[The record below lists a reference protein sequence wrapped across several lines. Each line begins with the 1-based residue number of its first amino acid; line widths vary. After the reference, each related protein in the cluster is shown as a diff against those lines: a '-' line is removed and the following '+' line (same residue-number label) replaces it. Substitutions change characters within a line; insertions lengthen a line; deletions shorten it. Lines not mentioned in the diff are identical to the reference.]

1 MKRTLTILA
10 LFAVAALLA
19 GPAAQAG
26 PFKKDK
32 KKAAEPHKTWRYDR
46 YPDMSFHKGLLQH
59 DGRSG
64 WKLGELDLVLA
75 EECVVFG
82 AGGDRLQPGRTAV
95 VMGSRVGN
103 TIVAWTV
110 QTHKATTS
118 SPSLDKD
125 TQIEWSTS
133 DPSVGV
139 GRAPS

>member
-64 WKLGELDLVLA
+64 WKLGDLDLVLA
-75 EECVVFG
+75 EDCVVFG
-82 AGGDRLQPGRTAV
+82 AGGDRLQPGRTATLE
-95 VMGSRVGN
+95 N
-103 TIVAWTV
+103 LT
-110 QTHKATTS
+110 QTLIDLGRFTEAE
-118 SPSLDKD
+118 
-125 TQIEWSTS
+125 QIANHML
-133 DPSVGV
+133 GL
-139 GRAPS
+139 GRISEIEAFLIDCNLAPEPTA